1 MIITRKQ
8 SMEMV
13 LEKIEGKYLMRDD
26 KITYELRK
34 YNLSEIAQKFLFAI
48 MYKISANFIKPFET
62 NDNEQGKT
70 YIYKFSFDE
79 IKEEINLDY
88 RIESLKPKIN
98 NILKELISTPIE
110 ISVFDENKKRKEL
123 INTNLIEKIVLSDL
137 KDNIYV
143 SIDERL
149 LPLYKATADKFTL
162 WHFDYIVL
170 SEKKYTPRLYEF
182 LIEFAKSIGTKNID
196 NIISKTIDIDVLR
209 YELSIPNSYIWGMIK
224 KQILEPCREELL
236 GLNYENS
243 ENYKLLKSFEYIENS
258 ERRRTPGRRAITSIT
273 FNFELLEKT
282 KKLLRGKKG
291 TETTNIEKLE
301 AREKE
306 NSEFFYTVGNI
317 AGRCEM
323 KNPFISKLIENL
335 NDFTL
340 RVLDIKNDIKNNRNL
355 LKIQNIAFEKALIYT
370 LEALKTADI
379 EEFEYNFRINLEKN
393 IDYWKNRTGLGK
405 ARKQR

>member
-34 YNLSEIAQKFLFAI
+34 YNLSEISQKFLFGI

-209 YELSIPNSYIWGMIK
+209 YELSIPKSYKFDNIK
-224 KQILEPCREELL
+224 KQILEPCKDR
-236 GLNYENS
+236 
-243 ENYKLLKSFEYIENS
+243 KS
-258 ERRRTPGRRAITSIT
+258 
-273 FNFELLEKT
+273 
-282 KKLLRGKKG
+282 
-291 TETTNIEKLE
+291 
-301 AREKE
+301 
-306 NSEFFYTVGNI
+306 V
-317 AGRCEM
+317 
-323 KNPFISKLIENL
+323 
-335 NDFTL
+335 
-340 RVLDIKNDIKNNRNL
+340 V
-355 LKIQNIAFEKALIYT
+355 
-370 LEALKTADI
+370 
-379 EEFEYNFRINLEKN
+379 
-393 IDYWKNRTGLGK
+393 
-405 ARKQR
+405 